1 MYYSAIL
8 YFAVKNIIVCD
19 TISVDAQQLT
29 VTSLPSSFFSGS
41 STSVVEGSVIWLYCE
56 VNSISSTLSV
66 TWNKDG
72 GQLVQD
78 VPHIRLR
85 TTDTSSSTT
94 LLLVIDNV
102 VSSDAGV
109 YQCTAREGQ
118 DYVSGDNFTMTG
130 KYFYSIGRYD

>member
-1 MYYSAIL
+1 MH
-8 YFAVKNIIVCD
+8 D
-19 TISVDAQQLT
+19 TVSVDTQQLT

-41 STSVVEGSVIWLYCE
+41 STSAVQGSVIWLYCE

-78 VPHIRLR
+78 VPHFRLR
-85 TTDTSSSTT
+85 TTNTSSSTT

-109 YQCTAREGQ
+109 YQCTARDGH
-118 DYVSGDNFTMTG
+118 DYVSGGNFTMTG
-130 KYFYSIGRYD
+130 K

>member
-85 TTDTSSSTT
+85 TTNTSSTT

-102 VSSDAGV
+102 VSSDAGT
-109 YQCTAREGQ
+109 YQCTARDGQ
-118 DYVSGDNFTMTG
+118 YYVSGDNFTMTG
-130 KYFYSIGRYD
+130 K